1 MKKVLGVRSST
12 EGWVL
17 VNIIIFLHGR
27 MEGQRGW
34 VMYSKVHNV
43 KNGIEHKFARFFP
56 SLF

>member
-27 MEGQRGW
+27 MEGQRG
-34 VMYSKVHNV
+34 
-43 KNGIEHKFARFFP
+43 
-56 SLF
+56 